1 VYYVYINNIYALER
15 QYIFYGIV
23 RIARVWQASPMF
35 TPEQCRAARGLLGW
49 SQQRLADQARVGL
62 LTVHQL
68 EAGISQPRRATL
80 EVIQRAFEDAGVE
93 FTDGDQPGVRFSKG
107 TASRLRVRTLKTP
120 KGTGKHRQKE

>member
-1 VYYVYINNIYALER
+1 MNNIYAFES
-15 QYIFYGIV
+15 QDIFYGIV
-23 RIARVWQASPMF
+23 RIARFWHASPMF

-62 LTVHQL
+62 VTVHQL

-93 FTDGDQPGVRFSKG
+93 FTDGEQPGVRFSKAA
-107 TASRLRVRTLKTP
+107 ASRLRAGRLK
-120 KGTGKHRQKE
+120 KSRGAAQRRKKES